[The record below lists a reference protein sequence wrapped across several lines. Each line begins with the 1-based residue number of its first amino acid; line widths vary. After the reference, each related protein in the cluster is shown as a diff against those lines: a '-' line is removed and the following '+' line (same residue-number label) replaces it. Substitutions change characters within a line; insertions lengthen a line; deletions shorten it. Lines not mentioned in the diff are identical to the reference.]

1 MIYMQQEPGKTKDKY
16 FRSFQIMT
24 KFLSDEEKKLVTHI
38 SSSEIPLQ
46 IQSVLPTM
54 ACTIL
59 RFYLNVVK
67 PGSAV
72 NHPPSLFFMQLL
84 EIKLEMY
91 SCCDHFVLPI
101 LFPRLSG
108 SGWGKAESSK
118 ARVN

>member
-1 MIYMQQEPGKTKDKY
+1 MQQEPGKTKDKY
-16 FRSFQIMT
+16 FRSFQVMT
-24 KFLSDEEKKLVTHI
+24 KFLSDKEKKLVTHI

-59 RFYLNVVK
+59 QFYLNVVK

-72 NHPPSLFFMQLL
+72 NHPPSLFFTQLL

-101 LFPRLSG
+101 LFPDCQEVG
-108 SGWGKAESSK
+108 GGKRRALK
-118 ARVN
+118 QG